1 MISLKRRAVVGVAI
15 LATVLVAA
23 IAATSASAAPD
34 PRITPVNTDSSDA
47 TGYHTAAVDLAK
59 SIAADASQVT
69 DAQFITT
76 TPPQESFPP
85 NGFSGPTWLHDGEN
99 DGPLA
104 IGNDSGGPLADFPTA
119 GSTYGML
126 TTGDPW
132 FADQANESAKVT
144 RDNGGDAFRGDTDQD
159 VSVLEADVT
168 VPGGANCLALDYRF
182 MSDEFPEFVGSQY
195 NDAFIAEVDSST
207 WTTSGSTITAPN
219 DFATKTGN
227 AGVSINGVGPVAV
240 SAAESTG
247 TTYDAATGLVTT
259 KTPISPG
266 AHKVYLSIFDQ
277 GDQAYDSAAFVD
289 NLRFITET
297 AATCKPPEVAQTA
310 PPAGPPAGPPP
321 PPSNTIV
328 GSSIKF
334 KNGSTVLSVTVPGPG
349 VVTASQAT
357 NTAAASRADA
367 AKKKKKKKHK
377 KPVLIKKASVT
388 ATAAGVVKLTIRPT
402 SAGKKLL
409 RKKGKFTV
417 NTAITFTPTGG
428 TAKTTFKKVT
438 IKVIKKHRKHHKKH

>member
-1 MISLKRRAVVGVAI
+1 VVGVAI
-15 LATVLVAA
+15 LATLLVAGIVA
-23 IAATSASAAPD
+23 SSASAAPD

-59 SIAADASQVT
+59 SIAADQSQVT

-119 GSTYGML
+119 GSTYGIL

-144 RDNGGDAFRGDTDQD
+144 RQNGGDSFRGDTDLD

-168 VPGGANCLALDYRF
+168 VPAGANCLALDYRF
-182 MSDEFPEFVGSQY
+182 MSDEFPEFVGSQF
-195 NDAFIAEVDSST
+195 NDAFIAEVDSTT

-247 TTYDAATGLVTT
+247 TTYDAATGLVST
-259 KTPISPG
+259 KTPITPG

-289 NLRFITET
+289 NLRFLTESAT
-297 AATCKPPEVAQTA
+297 TCKPPEVAQTA
-310 PPAGPPAGPPP
+310 PPPAPGPPP
-321 PPSNTIV
+321 PPSNQIV

-334 KNGSTVLSVTVPGPG
+334 KNGATVLSVTVPGPG
-349 VVTASQAT
+349 VVSAAQAT
-357 NTAAASRADA
+357 NTATASRADA
-367 AKKKKKKKHK
+367 AKKKKKKHK
-377 KPVLIKKASVT
+377 KPVLIKKTSVT

-428 TAKTTFKKVT
+428 TPATTHKRVT
-438 IKVIKKHRKHHKKH
+438 IKVLKKKHKKHHKKH